1 MIEKKILFIDDE
13 ESQRDV
19 MERVLKRMG
28 YSVTISSS
36 PAEGLEILKN
46 ESFQLIITDLNMPEM
61 DGVRL
66 CKKIRKNNS
75 QSIIYAL
82 SGYIESYE
90 AERLESVGFDGYL
103 RKPVTSEM
111 LRQAIEGAFDKF
123 KRAYIE
129 NNDYSHSVQSLAG

>member
-19 MERVLKRMG
+19 MERVLRRMG
-28 YSVTISSS
+28 YSVTISSNPEES
-36 PAEGLEILKN
+36 LEILKT
-46 ESFQLIITDLNMPEM
+46 ESFPLIITDLNMPEM
-61 DGVRL
+61 DGIRL
-66 CKKIRKNNS
+66 CKHIRKNNS
-75 QSIIYAL
+75 QSVIYAL

-111 LRQAIEGAFDKF
+111 LKQAIEGAFDKF
-123 KRAYIE
+123 ERAFQRNSTYSE
-129 NNDYSHSVQSLAG
+129 NAQPLSS